1 MTNLSARDFR
11 KLIGHSKLCLHVYP
25 EIIMSMH
32 LPRDD
37 AIFPSHDAV
46 PSRPVPLIVSDATRA
61 VCFLR
66 WRRDD
71 RRRCGARPDEPGR
84 SRLFMVAPAAAAAAA
99 TSVAVTNVVLL
110 RLTGAAAGLHC

>member
-1 MTNLSARDFR
+1 
-11 KLIGHSKLCLHVYP
+11 
-25 EIIMSMH
+25 MH

-37 AIFPSHDAV
+37 AIFPSHDAI

-71 RRRCGARPDEPGR
+71 RRRCVGARPDEPGR

-110 RLTGAAAGLHC
+110 RLTGAAAGLHCRGVF

>member
-1 MTNLSARDFR
+1 
-11 KLIGHSKLCLHVYP
+11 
-25 EIIMSMH
+25 MH

-37 AIFPSHDAV
+37 AIFPSHDANAI

-71 RRRCGARPDEPGR
+71 GRRCGARPDEPGR